1 MNALV
6 IGLIVKTSLLIGTA
20 FAVNMLVLRKRSAAS
35 RHLVWTLS
43 LGAILLLPVL
53 SATVPTLSIP
63 IRVAAT
69 EAATE
74 TTPIAIP
81 EVSTSALAVSA
92 TLGDLQ
98 TKASEPILRTAVDAS
113 AAAQPA
119 TAPWTKAST
128 AVAIYAAGVLLLAL
142 RLAHGR
148 FTLHRL
154 VQGSAE
160 VQDPSW
166 RTLLRECE
174 TSIGISQPVRLLR
187 SLDRSMPMAFG
198 LRTPTILIPAIAD
211 TWSEDRRRAVLLHEL
226 AHIDRRDCMTQL
238 LAEVACAAYWMHPA
252 VWLVAQRLRVE
263 RELACDDRVLAV
275 GTAARDYATHLL
287 ELAYSLGGYRSPALV
302 VSMARPR
309 QLEGRMLAVLDAARN
324 RVTPP
329 RLAGVAG
336 LVATAALVVPLA
348 AAEAVM
354 ISDSSEAPRMTEWAT
369 RSATTSSTTPEGTLQ
384 PPPPPPPA
392 PPARRERPQRE
403 IQLPGT
409 WELRASDDAG
419 KIYLQVSDRRGSQH
433 GFNINLDQ
441 LEGLSPSLLSG
452 AGGPVKFNMKRD
464 AGTIGFDGVFR
475 SGVGAGTF
483 DFTPN
488 QSFPAEMVKRGF
500 ESPNATEQYQLARG
514 NIGFAYL
521 DELNAQKYARPTLAE
536 LVRAADHGVHLE
548 YLRGM
553 GAAGYHL
560 GQIDALIRTRDHG
573 VTPAYVTGMANEGF
587 KNLTADELVRARDHG
602 VTPEYVGTMRGFG
615 YKNLALNEVVRARD
629 HGVDADYIRGMA
641 TLGHDRLSLEEMIR
655 ARDHGVGPDYIKG
668 MREAGFGPLP
678 INELVNAR
686 DHGVS
691 PEFAREMREAGY
703 GTLPLGDLINARDHG
718 VNGDYAKGMR
728 EAGYGPLPLDEL
740 VNARDHG
747 VGADFAKAFRDL
759 GYKVPLTELV
769 RTRDH
774 GVGAEFAREMN
785 SLGYQRLPLED
796 LVRLR
801 DHGVTASFVR
811 DQNSRS
817 TVRLTVEQLVRRRNG
832 QF

>member
-6 IGLIVKTSLLIGTA
+6 IGLIVKASLLIGTA
-20 FAVNMLVLRKRSAAS
+20 FAVNMLLLRKRSAAS

-43 LGAILLLPVL
+43 LGAVLLLPVL
-53 SATVPTLSIP
+53 SATVPALSIP

-74 TTPIAIP
+74 TTPIAIR
-81 EVSTSALAVSA
+81 EVSTSAVAASTALSDLATTA
-92 TLGDLQ
+92 
-98 TKASEPILRTAVDAS
+98 AEPILQTADYAS
-113 AAAQPA
+113 AADQPT
-119 TAPWTKAST
+119 TAPWTKANT
-128 AVAIYAAGVLLLAL
+128 AVAIYAAGVLILAL

-154 VQGSAE
+154 VQHSTEVRDAE
-160 VQDPSW
+160 W

-174 TSIGISQPVRLLR
+174 TSIGVSQPVRLLR
-187 SLDRSMPMAFG
+187 SLDRNMPMAFG

-226 AHIDRRDCMTQL
+226 AHIDRRDCLTQL
-238 LAEVACAAYWMHPA
+238 LAEIACAAYWMHPA

-354 ISDSSEAPRMTEWAT
+354 ISDSSEAPRMTEWAV
-369 RSATTSSTTPEGTLQ
+369 RSAANSSTTPEGTLQ
-384 PPPPPPPA
+384 PPPPPPA
-392 PPARRERPQRE
+392 PPVRRERPQRE

-409 WELRASDDAG
+409 WELRPSDDAG
-419 KIYLQVSDRRGSQH
+419 KIYLQVSDRRNSQH
-433 GFNINLDQ
+433 GFNIGLDQ
-441 LEGLSPSLLSG
+441 LEGLSPSLLTG
-452 AGGPVKFNMKRD
+452 AGGPVKFNVKRD
-464 AGTIGFDGVFR
+464 AGTIVFDGVFR

-500 ESPNATEQYQLARG
+500 ESPNSTEQYQLARG
-514 NIGFAYL
+514 NIGSAYL
-521 DELNAQKYARPTLAE
+521 DELNAQKYERPTLAD
-536 LVRAADHGVHLE
+536 LVRAADHGVNLE

-553 GAAGYHL
+553 GAAGYRL
-560 GQIDALIRTRDHG
+560 GQIDALVRTRDHG

-602 VTPEYVGTMRGFG
+602 VTPEYAGTMRGFG
-615 YKNLALNEVVRARD
+615 YKALSLNELVRTRD

-641 TLGHDRLSLEEMIR
+641 TLGYDRLSLEELVR
-655 ARDHGVGPDYIKG
+655 ARDHGV
-668 MREAGFGPLP
+668 A
-678 INELVNAR
+678 
-686 DHGVS
+686 
-691 PEFAREMREAGY
+691 PEYVKAMREAGY
-703 GTLPLGDLINARDHG
+703 GPLQIGELINARDHG
-718 VNGDYAKGMR
+718 VNGEYARGMR
-728 EAGYGPLPLDEL
+728 DAGFGVLPLEEL

-747 VGADFAKAFRDL
+747 VGPEFAKAFRDL
-759 GYKVPLTELV
+759 GYKVPLSELV

-774 GVGAEFAREMN
+774 GVGAEFVKEMHG
-785 SLGYQRLPLED
+785 LGYERVPLDD

-801 DHGVTASFVR
+801 NHGISPGFVR
-811 DQNSRS
+811 DQNGKSIN
-817 TVRLTVEQLVRRRNG
+817 RLTVEQLIRRRNG
-832 QF
+832 QY